1 MRPGLPT
8 ATATVRVI
16 AWVTEP
22 DIRTPESGAWQCG
35 GQGPDI
41 SLALERLRLIKS

>member
-1 MRPGLPT
+1 MYAPGLAGVRGPAAPSFWTYPVRPGLPT

-22 DIRTPESGAWQCG
+22 DIRTP
-35 GQGPDI
+35 
-41 SLALERLRLIKS
+41 